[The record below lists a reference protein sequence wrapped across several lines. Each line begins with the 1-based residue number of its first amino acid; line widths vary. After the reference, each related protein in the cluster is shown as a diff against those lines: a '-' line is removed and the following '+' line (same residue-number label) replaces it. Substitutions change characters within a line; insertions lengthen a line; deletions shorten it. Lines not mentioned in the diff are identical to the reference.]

1 MSENLPLFPASA
13 DADRGDAPQ
22 RFFFN
27 GTGSEYFRIWIV
39 NLLLSIVTL
48 GIYSAWA
55 KVRRTKYFYGS
66 STVAGS
72 SFEYHGNPIAILKG
86 RIVAFVLIV
95 IYNIA
100 MQTSGRLALFMI
112 VAVMA
117 IAPWLI
123 WKSLQFK
130 LYNSSYRSI
139 RFGFRGSMIEAY
151 KAYLL
156 WPLLALFTIFLA
168 APFAHQRMKQFQ
180 HNESRFGAT
189 HFSFHA
195 SVGSFYR
202 AYLLVFFIWL
212 AGVVAISI
220 GLGGAI
226 MAFIAAIRTPGN
238 PEPGGFIG
246 FFTFLFALY
255 IWMFVLFPI
264 FVTLL
269 QNLIWNNTQLGAHR
283 FTCEMKWPRMVFI
296 TLTNILGVIC
306 TLGLFMPFAVIRML
320 KYRVESMTLL
330 PAGSLEEFVADTQAQ
345 ASATGEGMA
354 DLLDFDLSL

>member
-1 MSENLPLFPASA
+1 MSDHLPLFPASA
-13 DADRGDAPQ
+13 DAAHDKVPQ
-22 RFFFN
+22 RFAFH

-39 NLLLSIVTL
+39 NLFLSVVTL

-100 MQTSGRLALFMI
+100 MRTSGVLALLMM

-117 IAPWLI
+117 VGPWLI

-139 RFGFRGSMIEAY
+139 RFGFRGSTKETY
-151 KAYLL
+151 KVYLL
-156 WPLLALFTIFLA
+156 WPLLTFFSLFLA

-180 HNESRFGAT
+180 HSESRFGTT

-195 SVGSFYR
+195 TASSFYR
-202 AYLLVFFIWL
+202 AYLLVFMIWL
-212 AGVVAISI
+212 AGIVAISVMLGA
-220 GLGGAI
+220 GLWAFLSS
-226 MAFIAAIRTPGN
+226 MARPGTGD
-238 PEPGGFIG
+238 PAGLAG

-255 IWMFVLFPI
+255 VWMFVLFPI
-264 FVTLL
+264 FLTLL
-269 QNLIWNNTQLGAHR
+269 QNLIWNNTQLGAHK

-296 TLTNILGVIC
+296 TLTNMLGIIC
-306 TLGLFMPFAVIRML
+306 TLGLFMPFATIRML
-320 KYRVESMTLL
+320 KYRVDSMTLH
-330 PAGSLEEFVADTQAQ
+330 PAGSLEEFVTNTQAQ
-345 ASATGEGMA
+345 VSATGEGMA